1 MPITDYKE
9 LKVWQKAMD
18 LVVEVY
24 KITNILPKYE
34 TYGLSDQMRR
44 SAVSIPSNIAE
55 GQGRHSIVEF
65 IRFLNIARGSYSEID
80 TQLLICKRLGYI
92 QESDIEKAL
101 TLSNEVGKMLSALI
115 SSLKSTS
122 NK

>member
-55 GQGRHSIVEF
+55 GQERHSIVEF

-80 TQLLICKRLGYI
+80 TQLLICKRLGYV
-92 QESDIEKAL
+92 QELDIEKAL